1 MFETILVPL
10 DGSELAE
17 RALAPALE
25 LRQKLGTK
33 IILVRAVES
42 LSQHMLQ
49 TPAVIE
55 TAGAAAANVELME
68 EVVEAEQSEAKTY
81 LQALIAK
88 SGEINGEAVIV
99 EGEAADAIVELAKQR
114 NAGLIVMSSH
124 GHGGLGRLIFGS
136 TTDEVLR
143 HSDVPVLLIRS
154 RHDD

>member
-1 MFETILVPL
+1 MFETIVVPL

-17 RALAPALE
+17 RALGPALE
-25 LRQKLGTK
+25 LRQKLGAK

-42 LSQHMLQ
+42 LAQRLVQ

-68 EVVEAEQSEAKTY
+68 DVVEAEQAEAKTY

-88 SGEINGEAVIV
+88 AGNIDGEAVIV
-99 EGEAADAIVELAKQR
+99 EGKAADAIVELAKQR
-114 NAGLIVMSSH
+114 KAGLIVMSSH

-136 TTDEVLR
+136 TTDEVLQ
-143 HSDVPVLLIRS
+143 HSAVPVLLIRS
-154 RHDD
+154 RRDD

>member
-25 LRQKLGTK
+25 LRQKLGAK

-42 LSQHMLQ
+42 LSQRMLQ

-124 GHGGLGRLIFGS
+124 GHGGIGRLIFGS